1 MGSRSASERTVRLRL
16 SVRATYYFIVQVV
29 ELWSRHAVPRHAA
42 ALAFFSMLTLA
53 PLLLALTGV
62 AGYFLGSEQ
71 VAAQLLSAVR
81 RGVGEGAARE
91 FEQLIQR
98 TVLQGSGAG
107 ATLTGLLLALAG
119 ASGLMQSLKAS
130 LDALWDA
137 PPHSES
143 GVKHWLITRL
153 IGALGV
159 LALSALLLMSAIVEV
174 ALGAARARLP
184 DDLPGVYW
192 LGWALNRS
200 LLPAL
205 LTLGNALLY
214 WLLPAVRPRFRDAL
228 LGAVVCTLLLL
239 GMRSLISLY
248 LTHSSVAT
256 LYGSAG
262 SLVALLLW
270 IYFSAQAFFLG
281 ALMGVVRN
289 RGTDAP

>member
-1 MGSRSASERTVRLRL
+1 MDTHSASERTVRIRL
-16 SVRATYYFIVQVV
+16 AVRATYYLIVQVV

-81 RGVGEGAARE
+81 RGVGEGAARG

-98 TVLQGSGAG
+98 TILQGSGAG

-159 LALSALLLMSAIVEV
+159 LVLSALLLMSAIVEV

>member
-1 MGSRSASERTVRLRL
+1 MDTRSASERTVRIRL
-16 SVRATYYFIVQVV
+16 AVRATYYFIVQAA

-53 PLLLALTGV
+53 PLLLALTGI

-81 RGVGEGAARE
+81 RGVGEGAARGLD
-91 FEQLIQR
+91 QLIQR
-98 TVLQGSGAG
+98 TILQGSGAG

-159 LALSALLLMSAIVEV
+159 LVLSALLLMSAIVEV

-281 ALMGVVRN
+281 ALIGVVRN
-289 RGTDAP
+289 RGTGAP

>member
-1 MGSRSASERTVRLRL
+1 MRKLYHFGLRIADIWA
-16 SVRATYYFIVQVV
+16 RQ
-29 ELWSRHAVPRHAA
+29 AVPRHAA

-62 AGYFLGSEQ
+62 AGYFLGGEQ
-71 VAAQLLSAVR
+71 AAERILSAVR
-81 RGVGEGAARE
+81 RGMGEGAARG

-107 ATLTGLLLALAG
+107 ATLMGLLLALWG

-137 PPHSES
+137 PPHSDI
-143 GVKHWLITRL
+143 GVKNWLIARL

-159 LALSALLLMSAIVEV
+159 LLLASLLLVSAILEV
-174 ALGAARARLP
+174 ALATARARLP
-184 DDLPGVYW
+184 EHLPGVFW

-205 LTLGNALLY
+205 IVLGNALLY
-214 WLLPAVRPRFRDAL
+214 WLLPATRPRFRDAL
-228 LGAVVCTLLLL
+228 LGALLCTLLLL
-239 GMRSLISLY
+239 GMRTLISLY
-248 LTHSSVAT
+248 LAHSSVAT

-270 IYFSAQAFFLG
+270 VYFSAQAFFLG
-281 ALMGVVRN
+281 ALIGIVR
-289 RGTDAP
+289 TQDSTAP

>member
-1 MGSRSASERTVRLRL
+1 M
-16 SVRATYYFIVQVV
+16 RATYHFIIQVA

-81 RGVGEGAARE
+81 RGVGEGAARG

-98 TVLQGSGAG
+98 TILQGSGAG

-159 LALSALLLMSAIVEV
+159 LVLSALLLLSAIVEV